1 MKLYR
6 SFEIKW
12 YHLLFGLLGLVTVVF
27 ALFWVFISKNQ
38 VKNFVEEETDMV
50 A

>member
-27 ALFWVFISKNQ
+27 VFLWLFISKSQ
-38 VKNFVEEETDMV
+38 VKNFVEDETDIV

>member
-1 MKLYR
+1 MQIYR

-12 YHLLFGLLGLVTVVF
+12 YHLLFGLLGVLAVVF
-27 ALFWVFISKNQ
+27 VLLWLFVGKSR
-38 VKNFVEEETDMV
+38 VRNFFEDETDIV

>member
-1 MKLYR
+1 MKLYK

-12 YHLLFGLLGLVTVVF
+12 YHLLFGLLGLITIVF
-27 ALFWVFISKNQ
+27 VLLWMFLSKSQ
-38 VKNFVEEETDMV
+38 VKNFVEEETDIV

>member
-12 YHLLFGLLGLVTVVF
+12 YHLLFGLLGLVTIVF
-27 ALFWVFISKNQ
+27 VLLWLFLSKSQ
-38 VKNFVEEETDMV
+38 VRNFVEDETDMV

>member
-27 ALFWVFISKNQ
+27 VLLWLFISKSQ
-38 VKNFVEEETDMV
+38 VKNFVEDETDIV